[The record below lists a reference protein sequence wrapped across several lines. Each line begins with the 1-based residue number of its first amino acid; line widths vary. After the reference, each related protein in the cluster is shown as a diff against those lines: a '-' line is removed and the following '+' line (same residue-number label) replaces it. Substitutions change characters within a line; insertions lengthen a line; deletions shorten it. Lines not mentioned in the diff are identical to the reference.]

1 MQNRHFFFFALLFQ
15 FLMFFSL
22 QAGAQTI
29 NLGNA
34 LKYKSVKVDAIV
46 IDSLSRQ
53 PVEFASSY
61 IVRQGDSTI
70 LNFALSGKDGSV
82 TFDQVSVGKYVI
94 YVEQLGYKPF
104 AMSFSIPEEFTRS
117 HSLGS
122 LAISPDPEQ
131 LAAARVSGEAS
142 PITMVKDTVV
152 YNAGSFKVGDDA
164 KLGELLSKMP
174 GIEVGSGGLKV
185 NGSEVKNITIG
196 GRTFFLNDPM
206 MAVNTIP
213 AKIVR
218 NVKVYESDP
227 ENSSGTM
234 VSGTEKETVMDI
246 ALKPEYEEGFFGS
259 LSFSGA
265 YER

>member
-104 AMSFSIPEEFTRS
+104 AMSFSIPEEFSRT
-117 HSLGS
+117 HNLGS
-122 LAISPDPEQ
+122 LAISPDSEQ
-131 LAAARVSGEAS
+131 LAAGR
-142 PITMVKDTVV
+142 
-152 YNAGSFKVGDDA
+152 
-164 KLGELLSKMP
+164 LL
-174 GIEVGSGGLKV
+174 
-185 NGSEVKNITIG
+185 
-196 GRTFFLNDPM
+196 R
-206 MAVNTIP
+206 
-213 AKIVR
+213 
-218 NVKVYESDP
+218 
-227 ENSSGTM
+227 
-234 VSGTEKETVMDI
+234 
-246 ALKPEYEEGFFGS
+246 S
-259 LSFSGA
+259 LW
-265 YER
+265 